1 MSERN
6 GNGTAPP
13 KVGGYRLGNAGK
25 GRPKGSVNK
34 TTASVKAALMEA
46 FDKRGGVKALI
57 EWAND
62 QPTEFYKL
70 WGRLAPTEVQADV
83 KGGLVIRVVRE

>member
-1 MSERN
+1 MAK
-6 GNGTAPP
+6 GKKT
-13 KVGGYRLGNAGK
+13 GGRQ
-25 GRPKGSVNK
+25 KGSQNK
-34 TTASVKAALMEA
+34 VTASVKQALTDA
-46 FDKRGGVKALI
+46 FERVRVGTEQGGVDSLV

-62 QPTEFYKL
+62 NPTEFYKL